1 MKRIAAFILCVI
13 ALALPWRLRVMFA
26 NALAWIAQGVNFAI
40 YSILRYMLKRLGKKE
55 VRL

>member
-1 MKRIAAFILCVI
+1 MKNIGAFILCVI

-40 YSILRYMLKRLGKKE
+40 FSILRFMLKNLKKDE
-55 VRL
+55 ARP